1 MYFTVGRNPQSNI
14 VITGYDVVSFDHATL
29 EYEGGQW
36 LFIDDS
42 SNGTMVNGQLFHHAS
57 CPIKQGDVIM
67 LAGVCPLQWERI
79 AALVPQAAQPQA
91 PINSRPTQM
100 YTPQPEPR
108 QQAPQPQQ
116 YQQPQY
122 QPQYQP
128 QQQQYSQPQVQP
140 QAQHSQQ
147 QNVASNKDL
156 ERNLDKWNW
165 GAFCLGWIWGV
176 FNNAYLMLIGLLPIA
191 NLVMAIIGGIKG
203 TRWAWEGGNW
213 KPEDYDRFAS
223 RQKGWMIAG
232 LIVLG
237 LSVLSSIMV
246 FSLASTLLGGI
257 FDIFDPFS
265 DFDDDVFFLF

>member
-42 SNGTMVNGQLFHHAS
+42 SNGSIVNGQLYHHAS

-67 LAGVCPLQWERI
+67 LAGVCPLTWDRI
-79 AALVPQAAQPQA
+79 TALVPEAPAQQQ

-100 YTPQPEPR
+100 YTPQVE
-108 QQAPQPQQ
+108 PQPQ

-122 QPQYQP
+122 QQPQPQYQ
-128 QQQQYSQPQVQP
+128 QPQPQP
-140 QAQHSQQ
+140 QPAGRQ
-147 QNVASNKDL
+147 QNSDL
-156 ERNLDKWNW
+156 DRNLDKWNW
-165 GAFCLGWIWGV
+165 GAFCLTWIWGV
-176 FNNAYLMLIGLLPIA
+176 FNSAWWMLFALLPIG
-191 NLVMAIIGGIKG
+191 NIVMAIIGGIKG

-213 KPEDYDRFAS
+213 REEDYERFAS

-232 LIVLG
+232 LIILG
-237 LSVLSSIMV
+237 LSVLSTIML
-246 FSLASTLLGGI
+246 FSFASALLSAPFEFFDFLDLASDLDDIDLL
-257 FDIFDPFS
+257 F
-265 DFDDDVFFLF
+265 